1 VKPIPESNNVLNRI
15 PYFIWLIL
23 FALNLVLVV
32 FVIKPTIDQA
42 RNQAQQETT
51 ESITPTISPTI
62 TENVSEE
69 VPTIQVETPINNTQI
84 IETNGQNI
92 YILSVSYQNQP
103 KIYLFQPGIAPLTQ
117 LFDTPYHEIHPTISP
132 DQTKIAYSAKK
143 NGYWDIYIFD
153 LENQNELRVTDTPAY
168 EGSPTWSPD
177 GQFLAYETYQNQ
189 NLDIFIQSLE
199 DLSSKPIQLTD
210 DLSAD
215 FSPVW
220 APNGREIAFVS
231 TRTGEEEI
239 WVARLDVI
247 ENRYS
252 NISNR
257 PNHIDKQPDWSTD
270 SSTLFWSTERDGYPQ
285 IAGIRLNQL
294 DNQTLFFVDGTYP
307 SEKNSSLFFIQSE
320 ANTNFLS
327 GISLINGKII
337 LPSTYLPGNVYGLDI
352 LKTKIVPT
360 GIQTAFQTGYT
371 INIEWDESENE
382 EINSTTSRVAII
394 PVENLDAPYPYFNN
408 HVVEAFKELKNQT
421 ADLVGWD
428 FLSGL
433 ERAFLPIT
441 DPASPGAVEEWLYT
455 GRAFEFNP
463 LTVYADLAVVVREE
477 RSGQTYWR
485 IYLKSRYQ
493 DGSQGMP
500 LQQSPWNLAA
510 RYNNDPISYET
521 GGNRITIPP
530 GYWIDF
536 TDLALSTGWDRVSAL
551 PNWRSYFAGARFNQ
565 FVKSEGLDWF
575 SAMRQVYPL
584 EALKSP
590 TPLPSITATPIN
602 TPTVRFFRS
611 PTVTITPTETP
622 IPTRRPTWTPIP

>member
-1 VKPIPESNNVLNRI
+1 MKPIPESKNVLNRI

-23 FALNLVLVV
+23 FALNIVLVV

-42 RNQAQQETT
+42 RNQAQLETT
-51 ESITPTISPTI
+51 DSFTPTTSPTI
-62 TENVSEE
+62 TESVSEKM
-69 VPTIQVETPINNTQI
+69 PTIQIETPFNDDQI
-84 IETNGQNI
+84 TEINGQNI
-92 YILSVSYQNQP
+92 YILSVSYQNKP
-103 KIYLFQPGIAPLTQ
+103 KIYIYQPGIAPLTQ

-153 LENQNELRVTDTPAY
+153 LENQSELRVTDTPAY
-168 EGSPTWSPD
+168 DGSPTWSPD

-199 DLSSKPIQLTD
+199 DLSSKPIQLTE

-239 WVARLDVI
+239 WIARLDVI

-294 DNQTLFFVDGTYP
+294 DNQTLFFVDGIYP
-307 SEKNSSLFFIQSE
+307 SEKYSTLFYIQSE
-320 ANTNFLS
+320 ANTNFLT
-327 GISLINGKII
+327 GISLINGNMI

-352 LKTKIVPT
+352 LITETIPN
-360 GIQTAFQTGYT
+360 GIQIAFQTGYT
-371 INIEWDESENE
+371 PKIEWDESENK
-382 EINSTTSRVAII
+382 EIYSSTGRAAII

-421 ADLVGWD
+421 AELVGWD

-441 DPASPGAVEEWLYT
+441 DPASPGAVEDWLYT

-521 GGNRITIPP
+521 GGNRITIPQ

-590 TPLPSITATPIN
+590 TPLPSITATSIN

-611 PTVTITPTETP
+611 PTITITPTETP
-622 IPTRRPTWTPIP
+622 IPTRRPTWTPMP